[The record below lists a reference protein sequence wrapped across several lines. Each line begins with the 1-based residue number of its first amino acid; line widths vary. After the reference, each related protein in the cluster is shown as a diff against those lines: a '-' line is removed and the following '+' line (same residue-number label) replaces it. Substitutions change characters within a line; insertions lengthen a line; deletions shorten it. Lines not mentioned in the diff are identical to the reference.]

1 MKDEVKQ
8 YIDDCIIENP
18 DIDLN
23 NLSVF
28 TQPDELHYLANVVN
42 WDIHIPIL
50 DWIVKQAIC
59 SEATALM
66 IFWQAQPQDFTVYK
80 WNATRINEDIAVFQ
94 LIKVII
100 TNYTNGFYLKTDLH
114 YNPIMIDT
122 MFLLFPI
129 SCIKTLTEK
138 NHIIFMMK
146 RK

>member
-66 IFWQAQPQDFTVYK
+66 IFGRHNHKTSLFTSGMPP
-80 WNATRINEDIAVFQ
+80 E
-94 LIKVII
+94 
-100 TNYTNGFYLKTDLH
+100 
-114 YNPIMIDT
+114 
-122 MFLLFPI
+122 
-129 SCIKTLTEK
+129 
-138 NHIIFMMK
+138 
-146 RK
+146 